1 MPIDWNAAV
10 IGPLIGVFGEPV
22 TYTPFSG
29 GAAFQISGV
38 FDDAYLKEVL
48 FEDASSAV
56 TTMSAVLGVQLSQ
69 FPSVPVQNDSLQVVS
84 TGSTYIVREVR
95 TDSRGGAKL
104 LLSRSSAS

>member
-1 MPIDWNAAV
+1 MPIDWNAVV

-22 TYTPFSG
+22 VYTPFGG

-69 FPSVPVQNDSLQVVS
+69 FPSVPVQNDSLKVIS

-104 LLSRSSAS
+104 LLSRANAT